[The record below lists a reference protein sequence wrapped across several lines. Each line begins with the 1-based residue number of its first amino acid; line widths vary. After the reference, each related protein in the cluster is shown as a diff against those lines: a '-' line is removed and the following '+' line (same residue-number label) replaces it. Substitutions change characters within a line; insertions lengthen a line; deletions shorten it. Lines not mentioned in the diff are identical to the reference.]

1 LNSPTALPPE
11 IFKAYDIRG
20 IVGKTLT
27 PVIVERIGQAIG
39 SAARARHQTRVVVG
53 RDGRLS
59 GPELVA
65 ALARGLASTGCEVI
79 DIGMVPTP
87 VVYFATHH
95 LDTHTGVAVT
105 GSHNPPDYNGL
116 KMVIAGETLSG
127 DAIQKLRQRL
137 VDNDLVT
144 GDGKVTQADVRDA
157 YLNRITGDVKLARK
171 MRIAVDC
178 GNGVAGEL
186 APQLL
191 KRLGCD
197 VTELYCKID
206 GTFPNHHPDP
216 SKPENLVD
224 LIAEVKKGGY
234 DAGLAFDGDGDR
246 LGVISPD
253 GSIIWA
259 DRQMILYARDV
270 LSRHP
275 GGEII
280 YDVKCSR
287 TLAEAI
293 AAAGGKGTMWKTGHS
308 FIKAKLK
315 ESGALLAGEM
325 SGHTFFKE
333 RWYGFDDGLYT
344 AARLL
349 EILARDARSPQE
361 IFASLPNTLNTPE
374 LNLKF
379 PEGEHYKFMDQFLK
393 QARLPDARITT
404 IDGLR
409 ADFADGF
416 GLVRA
421 SNTTPVLV
429 FRFEADNQSALERIQ
444 KQFRALVLATK
455 PDAQL
460 PF

>member
-1 LNSPTALPPE
+1 MTTTLPPE

-27 PVIVERIGQAIG
+27 PAIVERIGQAIG
-39 SAARARHQTRVVVG
+39 SAARARQQTRVVVG

-65 ALARGLASTGCEVI
+65 ALARGLASAGCEVV

-87 VVYFATHH
+87 VLYFATHH
-95 LDTHTGVAVT
+95 LGTHTGVAVT

-127 DAIQKLRQRL
+127 EAIQKLRQRL
-137 VDNDLVT
+137 LDNDLVT
-144 GDGKVTQADVRDA
+144 GNGKVTQADVRDA
-157 YLNRITGDVKLARK
+157 YLKRITGDVKLARK
-171 MRIAVDC
+171 MRVAVDC

-191 KRLGCD
+191 KRLGGD

-224 LIAEVKKGGY
+224 LIAEVKTGGY

-246 LGVISPD
+246 LGVVSPD

-287 TLAEAI
+287 TLDKEI
-293 AAAGGKGTMWKTGHS
+293 RKAGGKPTMWKTGHS
-308 FIKAKLK
+308 FIKAKLRGA
-315 ESGALLAGEM
+315 GALVAGEV
-325 SGHTFFKE
+325 GGYVFLRE
-333 RWYGFDDGLYT
+333 RGWGWGDENMPAL
-344 AARLL
+344 
-349 EILARDARSPQE
+349 
-361 IFASLPNTLNTPE
+361 
-374 LNLKF
+374 F
-379 PEGEHYKFMDQFLK
+379 PGQ
-393 QARLPDARITT
+393 QCP
-404 IDGLR
+404 
-409 ADFADGF
+409 
-416 GLVRA
+416 
-421 SNTTPVLV
+421 
-429 FRFEADNQSALERIQ
+429 
-444 KQFRALVLATK
+444 
-455 PDAQL
+455 
-460 PF
+460 